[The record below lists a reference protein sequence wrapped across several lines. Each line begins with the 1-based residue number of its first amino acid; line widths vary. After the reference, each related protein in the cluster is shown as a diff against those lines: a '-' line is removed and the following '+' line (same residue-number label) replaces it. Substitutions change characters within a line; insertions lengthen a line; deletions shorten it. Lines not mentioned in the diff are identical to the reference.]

1 MSILNFCQTEFNNK
15 ILTDKNNHI
24 KYDAYK
30 FFSELSDF
38 DYYYDSELKKQVKKN
53 VLRLIESAK
62 NLKSNNLTPDAKS
75 LRDKI
80 NSASSRN
87 PYIKIDEIDTCNS
100 IISENPYALLQ
111 FMVQPKRQ
119 NGGDFGNEKLQQEY
133 IKKVHN
139 ILIEKL
145 PSSGKKSYRV
155 SDGIVKINTGKTT
168 ETTKSLDFKVVEYNG
183 NKLQNLNIYI
193 VGKITQDS
201 INLDSSG
208 GGAQNNQEKDAYD
221 VISKIDFS
229 KPENSNLK
237 IILLLDG
244 GYYKGKNKLVSE
256 IIKKLEG
263 NTNIFITT
271 SDGIKTVIGSILYN

>member
-1 MSILNFCQTEFNNK
+1 MSILKFCKTEFNNS
-15 ILTDKNNHI
+15 ILTNAIDHI

-62 NLKSNNLTPDAKS
+62 NLKSNNLTPDAKK

-80 NSASSRN
+80 KSAALRN
-87 PYIKIDEIDTCNS
+87 PFIKIDEIDTCNS
-100 IISENPYALLQ
+100 IISQNPYALLQ
-111 FMVQPKRQ
+111 FMVQPKKQ
-119 NGGDFGNEKLQQEY
+119 NGGEFGNEKIQQEY

-155 SDGIVKINTGKTT
+155 SDGILKIGTDKST

-183 NKLQNLNIYI
+183 SKLENLNIYI

-201 INLDSSG
+201 TNLNSIG

-221 VISKIDFS
+221 IISKIDFS

-244 GYYKGKNKLVSE
+244 GYYKGKNKLVLE
-256 IIKKLEG
+256 IIQKLEG
-263 NTNIFITT
+263 NKNIFITT
-271 SDGIKTVIGSILYN
+271 SDGIKTVIGSILHN